1 MSVTAR
7 NSWYIA
13 SFGYSMIT
21 SPYPSVLSLPQIN
34 PGVVTVLEYLII
46 KFPRINP
53 EIWRQRISDGK
64 VHRHDHSLITSQS
77 LFKAQERIYYYREV
91 ESEPV
96 IAAAE
101 AIIYQDANILV
112 AYKPHFLPVL
122 PGGVFINECLQNRL
136 RRVTGITS
144 LQAVHR
150 LDRVTAGLVIFSVNP
165 ATRHLYHHLFESGQI
180 QKTYQAIACINDGQ
194 QLIGKHLLGKPLAGK
209 SLVGKSWEVNNRLVR
224 SQPRFTMQ
232 VVEGESNSHS
242 IIICIEQSAVEAL
255 FELRQITG
263 KTHQLRVHMQCLGFG
278 IKHDKYY
285 PVLQPFSSD
294 NIDAPLQLLAKTLDF
309 IDPVTNAPRSFSAAH
324 NLSLSDNY
332 CGLINPATGGDREGP
347 CRSVSPT
354 THVTG

>member
-1 MSVTAR
+1 
-7 NSWYIA
+7 
-13 SFGYSMIT
+13 MIT

-53 EIWRQRISDGK
+53 AIWRQRMSDGK
-64 VHRHDHSLITSQS
+64 VHRHDHSLITAQS
-77 LFKAQERIYYYREV
+77 PFKAQERIYYYREV

-101 AIIYQDANILV
+101 AIIYQDAHILV
-112 AYKPHFLPVL
+112 AYKPHFLPVI
-122 PGGVFINECLQNRL
+122 PGGVFVNECLQNRL
-136 RRVTGITS
+136 RRATGIKS

-180 QKTYQAIACINDGQ
+180 QKTYQAIARINDGQ
-194 QLIGKHLLGKPLAGK
+194 QLIGKH
-209 SLVGKSWEVNNRLVR
+209 LVGKSWEVNNRLVR

-242 IIICIEQSAVEAL
+242 IITCIEQSVVEAL
-255 FELRQITG
+255 FELRPITG

-278 IKHDKYY
+278 IKYDKYY
-285 PVLQPFSSD
+285 PVLQPLSSD

-309 IDPVTNAPRSFSAAH
+309 IDPVINAPRSFSAAR
-324 NLSLSDNY
+324 NLSL
-332 CGLINPATGGDREGP
+332 
-347 CRSVSPT
+347 SPT
-354 THVTG
+354 THVIG